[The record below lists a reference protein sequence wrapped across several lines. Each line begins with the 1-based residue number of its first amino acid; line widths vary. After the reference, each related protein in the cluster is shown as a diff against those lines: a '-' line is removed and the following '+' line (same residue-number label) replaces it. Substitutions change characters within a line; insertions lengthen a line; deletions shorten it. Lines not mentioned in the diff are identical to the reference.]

1 MKQLLSITALS
12 ICLAVGLQAKEVAQ
26 AEVKSTLTQTKQQ
39 SGTVINLA
47 GKQRML
53 TQKMSKEAFFIAK
66 GIDVD
71 ANKAGLKKTAALF
84 DKTLKGLALGD
95 ESLNLPKTENA
106 EILAQLQKVTE
117 LWTPFKVNIDKV
129 AGGNSDKATLE
140 AIAKENIPLL
150 KNMNKAVQMYAK
162 ASGSKLDP
170 QMAKTINLA
179 GKQRML
185 TQKMTKEL
193 LLVANGIDAPANT
206 ESAKK
211 TVALFEKTLN
221 GLIKGDESLG
231 LKGTEDAN
239 ILKQL
244 EVVQKLLAEYKPI
257 VEKVDTSDE
266 ALKKALELNIPLL
279 KNMNKAVK
287 MYEASI
293 K

>member
-12 ICLAVGLQAKEVAQ
+12 VCLAVGLQAKEVAQ

-53 TQKMSKEAFFIAK
+53 TQKMSKEALFIAK

-71 ANKAGLKKTAALF
+71 ANTASLKKTAALF
-84 DKTLKGLALGD
+84 DKTLKGLATGD

-117 LWTPFKVNIDKV
+117 LWVSFKANIDKAV
-129 AGGNSDKATLE
+129 GGNSDKATLE

-206 ESAKK
+206 ENAKK

-221 GLIKGDESLG
+221 GLVKGDESLG
-231 LKGTEDAN
+231 LKGTKDAN

-244 EVVQKLLAEYKPI
+244 EVVQKLLADYKPV
-257 VEKVDTSDE
+257 VEKVDTSDG

-279 KNMNKAVK
+279 KNMNKAVQ